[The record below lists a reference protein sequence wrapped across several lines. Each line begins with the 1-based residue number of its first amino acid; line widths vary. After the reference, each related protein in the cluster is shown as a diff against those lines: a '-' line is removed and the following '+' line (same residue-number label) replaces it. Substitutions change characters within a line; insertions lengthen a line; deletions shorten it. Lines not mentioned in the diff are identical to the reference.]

1 MSIAKKENS
10 SFFHRKILF
19 NQKTLAFP
27 RRLDYNRRIAFE
39 KGQIP
44 AKMLAKEILGTSS
57 LKEINELVDYIES
70 QKAKAEQ
77 QAQMTPMAQAAVKG

>member
-1 MSIAKKENS
+1 MIDLFYHFYGATSPELVIMPENQTVRS
-10 SFFHRKILF
+10 EAIRQYSEL
-19 NQKTLAFP
+19 
-27 RRLDYNRRIAFE
+27 FE

-77 QAQMTPMAQAAVKG
+77 QAQMTPMAQAAVEG